1 MLSTGGRRCWRVYWQ
16 LTPSS
21 CKIPKIQLNGGKQVM
36 AQPNIRFA
44 AIGLNHFHIYGQ
56 VNLLIKAGAEFVSFY
71 AKEPELVAKFGPDY
85 PQAKLARSPEEI
97 LEDESLQLIVSAGI
111 PNERAPLGLKAMQ
124 HGKDYMSDK
133 PGFTSLEQLA
143 EVRRV
148 QAETGRIYS
157 ICFSERFENMA
168 TVKAGELVKAGAI
181 GQVVQTV
188 GLGPH
193 RIRVPYRPDWFFRRA
208 QYGGILTDIASHQ
221 VDQFLFF
228 TGSTQAEVV
237 MAQVANYKY
246 PQFPELEDFG
256 EMLLRSDKGTG
267 YIRVDWYTPDGL
279 NTWGDG
285 RLTILGTEGYLEI
298 RKNTDL
304 AGRPGGNHL
313 FLVDQHQ
320 TRYIDCSEGDLPYGR
335 QLIADILNR
344 TETAMPQAHCFLAS
358 ELALKA
364 EAQATRLGHLKDE

>member
-1 MLSTGGRRCWRVYWQ
+1 
-16 LTPSS
+16 
-21 CKIPKIQLNGGKQVM
+21 M
-36 AQPNIRFA
+36 AQPTIRFA

-56 VNLLIKAGAEFVSFY
+56 VNLLLKAGAEFVSFY
-71 AKEPELVAKFGPDY
+71 AKEPELVAKFAPDY

-97 LEDESLQLIVSAGI
+97 LEDESIQLIVSAAI
-111 PNERAPLGLKAMQ
+111 PNERAPLGIKAMQ

-143 EVRRV
+143 EARRV

-157 ICFSERFENMA
+157 ICFSERLENVA

-193 RIRVPYRPDWFFRRA
+193 RIRVPQRPDWFFKKA
-208 QYGGILTDIASHQ
+208 HYGGILTDIASHQ

-237 MAQVANYKY
+237 MSQVANYKY
-246 PQFPELEDFG
+246 PQFSELEDFG
-256 EMLLRSDKGTG
+256 EMSLRSDKGTG

-285 RLTILGTEGYLEI
+285 RLTILGTEGFIEL
-298 RKNTDL
+298 RKYTDL

-313 FLVDQHQ
+313 FLVDQQQ
-320 TRYIDCSEGDLPYGR
+320 TQYIDCQDVQLPYGP

-364 EAQATRLGHLKDE
+364 EAQAARLGHLQHA